1 MRLKES
7 TIPSEL
13 KASLATN
20 CIIDWEPLDTEPIYL
35 CLFTAIAKYLGINKS
50 VDAGKVALRFDDY
63 KGNMM
68 MAAIVTYTPNE
79 DPAMPGNW
87 SLEFTFDP
95 DDVKGINPV
104 HGSNDM
110 SFHMVMADVTLKIM
124 ASKFKNITMEDGII
138 KNAVETLVA
147 CLDRN
152 ATPEAA
158 YEIEVP
164 DYFTASVVVDTDGHK
179 HMAIEPSAK
188 LSRIVKGDAD
198 IEA

>member
-20 CIIDWEPLDTEPIYL
+20 CIIDWEPLDTEPIYV

-164 DYFTASVVVDTDGHK
+164 DYFTASVVVDADGHK